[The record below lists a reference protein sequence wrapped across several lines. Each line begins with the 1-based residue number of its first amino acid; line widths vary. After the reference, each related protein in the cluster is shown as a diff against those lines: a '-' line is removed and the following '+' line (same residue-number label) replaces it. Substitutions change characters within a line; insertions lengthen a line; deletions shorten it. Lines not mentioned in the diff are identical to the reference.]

1 MKAIR
6 LISVLVFSSC
16 FAKAQDVTVVY
27 PKGNVT
33 VKEDTMIKVLME
45 YTDSI
50 SAHKMSTSG
59 YRIQLASGNNR
70 KNVLDMKAQF
80 SAQFPNVKAYV
91 EYQQPTFKLRV
102 GDFES
107 RISAYAFQHQI
118 LNSFPN
124 GFIVQDQISI
134 GEEEK

>member
-1 MKAIR
+1 MKSIL
-6 LISVLVFSSC
+6 LISVLVFISGFS
-16 FAKAQDVTVVY
+16 KAQDVTVLY
-27 PKGNVT
+27 PNGNVT
-33 VKEDTMIKVLME
+33 VTEDTMIKVLME
-45 YTDSI
+45 YSDNFA
-50 SAHKMSTSG
+50 AHKMSTSG
-59 YRIQLASGNNR
+59 YRIQLASGSNR

-80 SAQFPNVKAYV
+80 TAMFPDTKAYV

-107 RISAYAFQHQI
+107 RISAYAFQQQI

-124 GFIVQDQISI
+124 GFIVQDQISL